1 MNMLTEALNPR
12 EDMAATTVVACG
24 GGTAGGEWWHL
35 AHFFLEDGDGVEE
48 ALPLLR
54 LPRERKIRENA

>member
-24 GGTAGGEWWHL
+24 GGTAGGEW
-35 AHFFLEDGDGVEE
+35 
-48 ALPLLR
+48 
-54 LPRERKIRENA
+54 